1 MFKVDLSNH
10 YSWPVKVE
18 IPSDAGKHET
28 ATFDGHFKRVSQSK
42 IEEIIK
48 LAGEKE
54 IGDVDLARDV
64 LIGWKGVEEGGV
76 ETPYSEMA
84 KDKLLEIP
92 GVAKAVVTS
101 FFESLNGAK
110 RKN

>member
-1 MFKVDLSNH
+1 MFKLDQSSF

-18 IPSDAGKHET
+18 IPSDSGKFES
-28 ATFDGHFKRVSQSK
+28 ATFDGHFKRVSQSR

-54 IGDVDLARDV
+54 LNDVDLAKDV
-64 LIGWKGVEEGGV
+64 LIGWKGVQEGDE
-76 ETPYSEMA
+76 ETPYSESA
-84 KDKLLEIP
+84 KEKLLNIP
-92 GVAKAVVTS
+92 SVAKAVVTS
-101 FFESLNGAK
+101 FFESLSGAK